1 MNYIYSSSES
11 CPPCYPAK
19 LIYSRLTFGTDEDDW
34 IDVGENICLH
44 PEWGTATG
52 ADEWS
57 RDGKALPYHIRLKW
71 LSVTEQQCYGLENDL
86 NQKKM
91 ETAFLTKDTK
101 GLPAFRFIVVGMAP
115 HGGVAVW
122 LNGYKKASLF
132 AWLKAQTAD
141 KDSDDVKEALE
152 KMTVEQ
158 YCREVIEEDE
168 LVSQNLSQ
176 HGLPDPHLF
185 DRMMQQFTYR
195 FLPVL
200 KKWDDDNQLWIDYAE
215 DDKQPELDY
224 VEVKCHDGTFD
235 RLRDG
240 SLLSY
245 HQAGKP
251 SRVCVGWHVGK
262 REYSAYFFFSH
273 DELAQVFR
281 NCYGAHPD
289 TKVDFLLQIDPESG
303 KYEPALFRYGMKE
316 PLAIGPDAC
325 QVLAFRNKFECYRSP
340 NYTQPKGAWR

>member
-1 MNYIYSSSES
+1 MLLFDISVSDSSPELFPTQILEGLLLGDDNDSIVISNGNVRKPQWGRVNAPEVIS
-11 CPPCYPAK
+11 IEKHHLPKHINLTWIALTEKVCYHLDSDLDSLKAEIIWNTSDRKGRPC
-19 LIYSRLTFGTDEDDW
+19 F
-34 IDVGENICLH
+34 N
-44 PEWGTATG
+44 
-52 ADEWS
+52 
-57 RDGKALPYHIRLKW
+57 
-71 LSVTEQQCYGLENDL
+71 
-86 NQKKM
+86 
-91 ETAFLTKDTK
+91 
-101 GLPAFRFIVVGMAP
+101 FIVVGMAP
-115 HGGVAVW
+115 YGKVALW
-122 LNGYKKASLF
+122 LVGLKKSVLFSSLI
-132 AWLKAQTAD
+132 AD
-141 KDSDDVKEALE
+141 KYILD
-152 KMTVEQ
+152 
-158 YCREVIEEDE
+158 EEDE
-168 LVSQNLSQ
+168 EIYLGNFSLEEHCSNRLSVNKEVMENLIQ
-176 HGLPDPHLF
+176 HGLPAPHLF

-215 DDKQPELDY
+215 DEKQPELDY

-251 SRVCVGWHVGK
+251 CRVCVGWHVGK

-289 TKVDFLLQIDPESG
+289 TKVDFLLQIDPESD
-303 KYEPALFRYGMKE
+303 KYESALFRYGMKE

>member
-1 MNYIYSSSES
+1 M
-11 CPPCYPAK
+11 
-19 LIYSRLTFGTDEDDW
+19 D
-34 IDVGENICLH
+34 
-44 PEWGTATG
+44 
-52 ADEWS
+52 
-57 RDGKALPYHIRLKW
+57 
-71 LSVTEQQCYGLENDL
+71 
-86 NQKKM
+86 NQKKKY
-91 ETAFLTKDTK
+91 TYYTSLSAPLLYPAVFLIYNLRYADGSQQNLRFGQSMK
-101 GLPAFRFIVVGMAP
+101 GEWGDIQPFVVIDGSTYQMPNGVDIDWLSIAENKRYKLSMPLDVSTLEALWDNKSQDEEPLYSHISFSVAP
-115 HGGVAVW
+115 YGGVALWYFGRQKQILVKW
-122 LNGYKKASLF
+122 IKASLSSDTDTPMRLPVEEIYQLSLNNMGDDF
-132 AWLKAQTAD
+132 
-141 KDSDDVKEALE
+141 KDE
-152 KMTVEQ
+152 MQ
-158 YCREVIEEDE
+158 
-168 LVSQNLSQ
+168 Q

-185 DRMMQQFTYR
+185 DRMMQQFIYR

-200 KKWDDDNQLWIDYAE
+200 KKWDEDSSTWTNYAE
-215 DDKQPELDY
+215 DEKLPELDF

-281 NCYGAHPD
+281 ACYGAHPD
-289 TKVDFLLQIDPESG
+289 TKVDFLLQIDPESN

-325 QVLAFRNKFECYRSP
+325 QVLVFRNKFECYRSP
-340 NYTQPKGAWR
+340 NYTQPQGAWR

>member
-1 MNYIYSSSES
+1 MIHIFQTSVVAVTNYPALVAKAELSCGDDCTIDMEIDRYKTHDWGYVIPFYEIREEPLPLPQTIRLEWLSITEKQIYSTSIAINGDTFDSLWRLQDMRGSSL
-11 CPPCYPAK
+11 Y
-19 LIYSRLTFGTDEDDW
+19 
-34 IDVGENICLH
+34 
-44 PEWGTATG
+44 
-52 ADEWS
+52 
-57 RDGKALPYHIRLKW
+57 
-71 LSVTEQQCYGLENDL
+71 
-86 NQKKM
+86 
-91 ETAFLTKDTK
+91 
-101 GLPAFRFIVVGMAP
+101 RFIVIGLAP
-115 HGGVAVW
+115 YGGVAAW
-122 LNGYKKASLF
+122 LHGYKKQTLLS
-132 AWLKAQTAD
+132 WVKAQ
-141 KDSDDVKEALE
+141 KDFMDEGVQLKSFNGKSIDIFCDN
-152 KMTVEQ
+152 
-158 YCREVIEEDE
+158 YINYHEELNDY
-168 LVSQNLSQ
+168 LSA

-195 FLPVL
+195 FQPEL
-200 KKWDDDNQLWIDYAE
+200 KKWDEDSKTWTDYAE
-215 DDKQPELDY
+215 DEKHPELDF

-289 TKVDFLLQIDPESG
+289 TKVDFLLQIDPESD
-303 KYEPALFRYGMKE
+303 KYEPALFRYGLKE

-325 QVLAFRNKFECYRSP
+325 QVLAFRNKFECYRST